1 MKLTMPT
8 AGILMVALFAAASI
22 GVVYAQCSSSAAS
35 SSESSEAEG
44 TTEKPDPVVAVT
56 DATFSKQVLESTQYV
71 VVDFWA
77 SWCPP
82 CMALKPIYHKVA
94 ADYAAAE
101 KPIKFVSVD
110 VDENRATPT
119 KYGIRSIPTLMVF
132 KDGKL
137 VETRVGGMSEAKLKE
152 WTGKYVK

>member
-1 MKLTMPT
+1 
-8 AGILMVALFAAASI
+8 MVALFAAASI
-22 GVVYAQCSSSAAS
+22 GVVYAQCCSSAAS

-56 DATFSKQVLESTQYV
+56 DATFSKQVLESTQHV

-119 KYGIRSIPTLMVF
+119 KYGIRSIPTLIMF
-132 KDGKL
+132 KDGKV

>member
-8 AGILMVALFAAASI
+8 AGLLMVALFAAASI
-22 GVVYAQCSSSAAS
+22 GVVYAQCCSSAAS

-110 VDENRATPT
+110 VDENRETPT

>member
-1 MKLTMPT
+1 MKLAFST
-8 AGILMVALFAAASI
+8 AGLLMVALFAAVSVGI
-22 GVVYAQCSSSAAS
+22 VYAQCGTSPAS
-35 SSESSEAEG
+35 TVETTEADA

-56 DATFSKQVLESTQYV
+56 DATFSKQVLEAKGHV
-71 VVDFWA
+71 IVDFWA
-77 SWCPP
+77 PWCPP
-82 CMALKPIYHKVA
+82 CVALKPVYHKVA

-101 KPIKFVSVD
+101 KPIKFVAVN

-137 VETRVGGMSEAKLKE
+137 VETRVGGMSEAKLTE
-152 WTGKYVK
+152 WIGKYVK